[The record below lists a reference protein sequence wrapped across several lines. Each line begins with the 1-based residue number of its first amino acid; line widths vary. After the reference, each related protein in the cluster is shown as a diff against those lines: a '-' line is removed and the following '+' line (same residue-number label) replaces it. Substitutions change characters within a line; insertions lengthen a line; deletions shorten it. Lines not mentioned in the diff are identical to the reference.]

1 MEIAQKA
8 RGVTNTYEKKALIK
22 KCADEAVLI
31 INRWFRLK
39 EIQANTHVVTPSK
52 DNADE
57 LTFILAYDHK
67 AVATITMNYEVNEER
82 QQLVG
87 RFVHMAL
94 IGKTELV
101 GNEFY
106 ALYHLIDTMKFC
118 TY

>member
-1 MEIAQKA
+1 ME
-8 RGVTNTYEKKALIK
+8 NSEKKALIK

-31 INRWFRLK
+31 INRWFRYK
-39 EIQANTHVVTPSK
+39 EIQANAHVVEPSK

-57 LTFILAYDHK
+57 LTYILAYDHK
-67 AVATITMNYEVNEER
+67 AVATITMNYEVDDENKH
-82 QQLVG
+82 LVG

-106 ALYHLIDTMKFC
+106 ALHHLVDTMKF
-118 TY
+118 YAY